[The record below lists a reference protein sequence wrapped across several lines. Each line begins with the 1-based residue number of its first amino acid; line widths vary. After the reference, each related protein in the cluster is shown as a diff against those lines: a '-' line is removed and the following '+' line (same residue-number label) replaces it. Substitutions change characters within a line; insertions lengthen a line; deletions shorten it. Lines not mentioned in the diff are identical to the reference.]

1 MVEVKT
7 LETLKP
13 PWSVIENISY
23 ALLWTGVGIGVGH
36 LLFGGHI
43 RPWVWAIAVVGA
55 MVWTAMQAF
64 RWRAVRDDVLRRK
77 YMHTVEY
84 LPLFVWLRAL
94 GLVAIFALWYLL
106 ATN

>member
-1 MVEVKT
+1 
-7 LETLKP
+7 
-13 PWSVIENISY
+13 
-23 ALLWTGVGIGVGH
+23 
-36 LLFGGHI
+36 
-43 RPWVWAIAVVGA
+43 